1 MDPTDSAITRA
12 AAVPGNQPLDLTAAQ
27 RGMWFAENLSTDYSV
42 IIAHY
47 LDIQDDDR
55 PLDIDLLSRIV
66 RAVGWDL
73 QSPFTRIVEIDGVPA
88 QVVDAETGFGL
99 DIVDLRDRDDP
110 MGAAQAWMAADHQ
123 RTIDVLSDR
132 LAVTSLLRVADDR
145 ALWYL
150 RGHHIAVDG
159 YAALTCI
166 QQVLE
171 RYNAAL
177 AGRQHADPRRAD
189 LAELVADDTAY
200 ADSRRRTADREH
212 WSARVAD
219 LPERV
224 SLAGTSTIA
233 PLRPVNLLART
244 TLDAVTH
251 KSLDHYADDCG
262 SSAAVVLTAAFSAYL
277 ARMTGADDV
286 VLSLPVTGRATAR
299 IKRAGGMVSNM
310 LPIVGRDIT
319 RTSMTGLVDQLRVEM
334 TGALRHQRY
343 RFEDIR
349 VDAGMASSTT
359 ASFGPIVNMMFF
371 DKPIELSGARVD
383 YQILS
388 SGILEDLRIN
398 LYQAGPGERL
408 VVDLHGNPGLYTQS
422 ELDRHLRRFLAVT
435 ERLLAEPAVP
445 IADIDLLLDGEGEAL
460 RDAGTGARRTPPDDD
475 VRLLDGFV
483 RQVRDRPD
491 AVAVEFDGGTWTY
504 ADVDAL
510 RRELAAAL
518 SADGVV
524 VGDRVVVSL
533 PRGVAQVCAVY
544 AILTSG
550 AAYVP
555 VDPQQPPR
563 RRALIA
569 DAVSAEVVVDEAYLT
584 RARFD
589 ADNPPTP
596 AAPAPARVAGGDEI
610 AYVIFT
616 SGSTGTPKG
625 VEVGHRAILN
635 RLGWMQDE
643 HRIDP
648 DDVVLYKTPIT
659 FDVSVWELFWP
670 LMTGARMV
678 IARPDGHRDPDHLA
692 DLISTRGVT
701 TLHFVPSML
710 DTYIDVI
717 SRRPATSPEDCGAGS
732 VFGASVR
739 QVFTSG
745 EALHRGLA
753 DKVADAADVEL
764 INLYGPTE
772 AAVDVTGHRVVGGDG
787 PVPIGR
793 PMPNTDVRVLDRRL
807 RPVPAGVAGEL
818 YLAGSQLARGYV
830 GRPDLTADRFMADP
844 AGAAGARMYRTGDLV
859 RWNEQSELEYLGRT
873 DFQVKI
879 RGQRVELG
887 EIEAVLIGL
896 REVDAAVVVARTDEA
911 GNAPRLVAY
920 LRTGPTDV
928 TDRDVRAHC
937 RRHLPAH
944 MIPSSVVVLDDFP
957 VTASGKL
964 DRAALPAP
972 DPGVATTFAE
982 PTSPIEIT
990 LAGLVADLIG
1000 ADRVGLRDNLFA
1012 IGADSLTAARLV
1024 ARARADH
1031 GLSLRLADVFDS
1043 ADLAEMAGRATPV
1056 TDVEDARPT
1065 PVADRGDVIPL
1076 SHAQTRLWFVNR
1088 MDPEAPTYNMPGAI
1102 RLGPDVDLDSL
1113 RQAVLD
1119 LITRHESL
1127 RTRYPSV
1134 AGEPVQQIVDADEV
1148 RHLAEIPVAHVGAA
1162 PIEQAIADEAARGFD
1177 LVDEIGFRWS
1187 LLTDGVDTVALLVL
1201 HHIAADGFSLQPL
1214 IRDLL
1219 QSYEA
1224 RSAGREPAFAPLP
1237 IQYADFALW
1246 QHRVLGSADDPSE
1259 VQVRE
1264 LDHWRGVLDGMP
1276 DLLALPTDRPHPEVA
1291 SGRGGFVD
1299 VTVGADLTRAVRD
1312 LAQRTSVTPFTVF
1325 HAALAAVLGRLA
1337 DTDDVP
1343 IGAAVAGRDDEIT
1356 ADLVGMFVNTVV
1368 LRTPVADDASV
1379 TDVLT
1384 AAHQTR
1390 AQAMDHANIPFERVV
1405 DAVAPQ
1411 RSSAY
1416 APLFQVGLT
1425 MQADRTDELSQRHE
1439 SLGML
1444 DARVPAAKYDLSFTI
1459 TDRAVGS
1466 SDEHY
1471 DNEHYDIEISYATDL
1486 FDEST
1491 AQAIGGYLL
1500 TMLDGM
1506 VSDPAKPIA
1515 RIDLL
1520 SGETITALT
1529 APPGPVVDA
1538 ATLRDLFIAG
1548 ADRADLDSPALVA
1561 DGAAVTWAM
1570 FEARTNQLARELIS
1584 RGIGGGSIVAI
1595 SIGRSAQSVCAAVAV
1610 AKSGAAF
1617 VMIDPGQPAARRA
1630 RMLADAGPSLG
1641 LTVSDEVVPALS
1653 GIDWLVVDDETVEL
1667 RIAGHSGSRVADA
1680 ELTVAP
1686 RLDDL
1691 AYLVHTSGSTG
1702 RPKAAAVTHRGLAT
1716 MVANQQ
1722 QMLGLTPGSRVLHV
1736 ASPSF
1741 DASIFETTM
1750 ALCTGGRLVISPPDV
1765 YGGTELDDLVADAG
1779 VTHAVMTPSALAT
1792 LEPASV
1798 PELSTVISVGEPCP
1812 PELLRRWTTA
1822 RRTFFN
1828 LYGPTEATIWATA
1841 AGPLRV
1847 DDAVTIGRAVPGVG
1861 ALVLDRGL
1869 RPVPDGM
1876 PGELYLTGVQLGRG
1890 YHGRADLTA
1899 TRFVA
1904 DPFTSGR
1911 RMYRTGDRVVRAADG
1926 SLIYNGRTD
1935 FQLKIRGQR
1944 IEPGEVDAVLM
1955 EHPGVGAAV
1964 SVGTQTP
1971 SGDTVL
1977 VSYVTVTDGLAPTS
1991 DELVAH
1997 VAARLPRH
2005 MVPHTVAVVDSF
2017 DVTSVGKI
2025 DRTALPA
2032 VDLTATREFVAPR
2045 TEMESV
2051 VADVFAQVLDVDR
2064 VSVHD
2069 AFFDLGGNSLSA
2081 TKAASRLGAVLD
2093 RRVPVKDL
2101 FEQPTVAA
2109 FAAHITST
2117 MTGRATPPLTARSR
2131 AELVRVSGVQRGM
2144 WLLNRADPDSANYN
2158 VALALRMSGHLDVEA
2173 LRSAITDIVDRH
2185 EALRTRYPM
2194 IDGAPTQVILPIEE
2208 VVGHLDLEIVDVTGE
2223 LGDAIADVT
2232 GVGFD
2237 VVASPPIRFALLRVA
2252 ADDHVLVFV
2261 VHHLSADG
2269 ASMAPLA
2276 RDLMTAFSAR
2286 RGGASP
2292 SWEPLPVQYA
2302 DYALWQHDR
2311 LSEPAGGAGDHTDT
2325 EEDRQLRYWAD
2336 RLAGAP
2342 AQADLPSD
2350 RPRPLTPT
2358 FGGAAVGFELPADLV
2373 SSLESLARQH
2383 NTTLFMVTHAA
2394 FAVVLARITGKDDLV
2409 IGTPYA
2415 GRGDAA
2421 LDHVV
2426 GMFVNTLA
2434 LRTQVPVADRFS
2446 DVLERVRTE
2455 DLMDMAH
2462 ADVAFD
2468 QIVARVLPA
2477 GPTSYN
2483 PLFQV
2488 MFAFQNIE
2496 FPTVELDGLQ
2506 IAPEDENLA
2515 AAKVDLQLTLFPDD
2529 PAGDRGDGRMRGEFL
2544 YATDLFDETTVDRI
2558 AQWYMRVLTAVAA
2571 DATSI
2576 VGDIALDHPEQTT
2589 STPAD
2594 RAADGMTAAALPDL
2608 VAQAAVVDP
2617 ASTAVDRDTFVLA
2630 FGDLDAMRVAM
2641 SGALPDGDPNAA
2653 LTMALMSG
2661 VPDLTA
2667 AGADAL
2673 EDVVRQLR
2681 IRAIETIARAE
2692 AIGCGTGGSVGRA
2705 GPDESLSPTE
2715 GADRA

>member
-1 MDPTDSAITRA
+1 
-12 AAVPGNQPLDLTAAQ
+12 
-27 RGMWFAENLSTDYSV
+27 
-42 IIAHY
+42 
-47 LDIQDDDR
+47 
-55 PLDIDLLSRIV
+55 
-66 RAVGWDL
+66 
-73 QSPFTRIVEIDGVPA
+73 
-88 QVVDAETGFGL
+88 
-99 DIVDLRDRDDP
+99 RD
-110 MGAAQAWMAADHQ
+110 
-123 RTIDVLSDR
+123 
-132 LAVTSLLRVADDR
+132 
-145 ALWYL
+145 
-150 RGHHIAVDG
+150 
-159 YAALTCI
+159 
-166 QQVLE
+166 
-171 RYNAAL
+171 
-177 AGRQHADPRRAD
+177 
-189 LAELVADDTAY
+189 
-200 ADSRRRTADREH
+200 
-212 WSARVAD
+212 
-219 LPERV
+219 
-224 SLAGTSTIA
+224 
-233 PLRPVNLLART
+233 
-244 TLDAVTH
+244 
-251 KSLDHYADDCG
+251 
-262 SSAAVVLTAAFSAYL
+262 
-277 ARMTGADDV
+277 
-286 VLSLPVTGRATAR
+286 
-299 IKRAGGMVSNM
+299 
-310 LPIVGRDIT
+310 
-319 RTSMTGLVDQLRVEM
+319 
-334 TGALRHQRY
+334 
-343 RFEDIR
+343 
-349 VDAGMASSTT
+349 
-359 ASFGPIVNMMFF
+359 
-371 DKPIELSGARVD
+371 
-383 YQILS
+383 
-388 SGILEDLRIN
+388 
-398 LYQAGPGERL
+398 
-408 VVDLHGNPGLYTQS
+408 
-422 ELDRHLRRFLAVT
+422 
-435 ERLLAEPAVP
+435 
-445 IADIDLLLDGEGEAL
+445 
-460 RDAGTGARRTPPDDD
+460 
-475 VRLLDGFV
+475 
-483 RQVRDRPD
+483 
-491 AVAVEFDGGTWTY
+491 
-504 ADVDAL
+504 
-510 RRELAAAL
+510 
-518 SADGVV
+518 
-524 VGDRVVVSL
+524 
-533 PRGVAQVCAVY
+533 
-544 AILTSG
+544 
-550 AAYVP
+550 
-555 VDPQQPPR
+555 
-563 RRALIA
+563 
-569 DAVSAEVVVDEAYLT
+569 
-584 RARFD
+584 RFD
-589 ADNPPTP
+589 ADTPP
-596 AAPAPARVAGGDEI
+596 APAPPAPAAMGAGDEI

-635 RLGWMQDE
+635 RLAWMQEE
-643 HRIDP
+643 HRIDQ

-670 LMTGARMV
+670 LMSGARMV

-692 DLISTRGVT
+692 DLISAHGVT

-710 DTYIDVI
+710 DAYIDVV
-717 SRRPATSPEDCGAGS
+717 SRRPAPSADACGAGS
-732 VFGASVR
+732 VFGATVR

-745 EALHRGLA
+745 EALLRALA
-753 DKVADAADVEL
+753 DKVADSAEVEL
-764 INLYGPTE
+764 VNLYGPTE

-793 PMPNTDVRVLDRRL
+793 PMPNTDVRVLDRHL

-818 YLAGSQLARGYV
+818 YLAGSQLAQGYV
-830 GRPDLTADRFMADP
+830 GRPDLTADRFVADP
-844 AGAAGARMYRTGDLV
+844 AGDPGARMYRTGDLV
-859 RWNEQSELEYLGRT
+859 RWTELLELEYLGRT

-887 EIEAVLIGL
+887 EIESVLTGLRGVEAAAVL
-896 REVDAAVVVARTDEA
+896 ARTDGVRTA
-911 GNAPRLVAY
+911 ANAPMLVAY
-920 LRTGPTDV
+920 LRAEADGV
-928 TDRDVRAHC
+928 SERDVRAHC

-944 MIPSSVVVLDDFP
+944 MIPSSVVMLDDFP

-972 DPGVATTFAE
+972 DPSAGTIFTE
-982 PTSPIEIT
+982 PTSPVEVT
-990 LAGLVADLIG
+990 LARLVADLIG
-1000 ADRVGLRDNLFA
+1000 ADRVGLRDNIFT

-1043 ADLAEMAGRATPV
+1043 ADLAEMASRATLLV
-1056 TDVEDARPT
+1056 DAADARPT
-1065 PVADRGDVIPL
+1065 PVADRGALVPL

-1102 RLGPDVDLDSL
+1102 RLGHDVDLAAL
-1113 RQAVLD
+1113 RLAVLD
-1119 LITRHESL
+1119 VVTRHESL

-1134 AGEPVQQIVDADEV
+1134 AGEPVQQVVDAADLGDLAQVPVTEV
-1148 RHLAEIPVAHVGAA
+1148 GTV
-1162 PIEQAIADEAARGFD
+1162 PIAQAIADEAARGFD
-1177 LVDEIGFRWS
+1177 LVDDIGFRWA
-1187 LLTDGVDTVALLVL
+1187 LLTDGTETVALIVL

-1219 QSYEA
+1219 QSYES
-1224 RSAGREPAFAPLP
+1224 RSAGRAPAFVPLP

-1246 QHRVLGSADDPSE
+1246 QHRVLGTADDPSE

-1264 LDHWRGVLDGMP
+1264 LDHWRRVLDGTP
-1276 DLLALPTDRPHPEVA
+1276 DLLALPTDRPRPEVA

-1299 VTVGADLTRAVRD
+1299 LTVDADLARAVRD

-1343 IGAAVAGRDDEIT
+1343 IGAAVAGRDDDIT

-1379 TDVLT
+1379 ADVLA
-1384 AAHQTR
+1384 AAHHTR
-1390 AQAMDHANIPFERVV
+1390 AQAMEHANIPFERVV
-1405 DAVAPQ
+1405 DAIAPQ
-1411 RSSAY
+1411 RSSAH
-1416 APLFQVGLT
+1416 APLFQVALT
-1425 MQADRTDELSQRHE
+1425 MQAEVTDELTHRHE

-1444 DARVPAAKYDLSFTI
+1444 DTRVPAAKYDLSFTI
-1459 TDRAVGS
+1459 TDRAAGS
-1466 SDEHY
+1466 PDEHY
-1471 DNEHYDIEISYATDL
+1471 DVEISYATDL
-1486 FDEST
+1486 FDAST
-1491 AQAIGGYLL
+1491 AQSIGGYLM
-1500 TMLDGM
+1500 TMLRGM
-1506 VSDPAKPIA
+1506 VSDPAQPVA

-1520 SGETITALT
+1520 PPETIAGLT
-1529 APPGPVVDA
+1529 ATPQPVTDA
-1538 ATLRDLFIAG
+1538 ATLRDLLLSG
-1548 ADRADLDSPALVA
+1548 ADRAGLDSPALVA

-1584 RGIGGGSIVAI
+1584 RGVGGGSIVAI
-1595 SIGRSAQSVCAAVAV
+1595 SIGRSVQSVCAAVAV

-1617 VMIDPGQPAARRA
+1617 VAIDPGQPSARRT

-1641 LTVSDEVVPALS
+1641 LTVSDEIANAPS

-1667 RIAGHSGSRVADA
+1667 RIAGHSGSRIGDA
-1680 ELTVAP
+1680 ELAATPHLA
-1686 RLDDL
+1686 DL

-1716 MVANQQ
+1716 MVANQRE
-1722 QMLGLTPGSRVLHV
+1722 MLGLTPGSRVLHV

-1741 DASIFETTM
+1741 DASIFEMTM
-1750 ALCTGGRLVISPPDV
+1750 ALCAGGRLVISPPDV
-1765 YGGTELDDLVADAG
+1765 YGGAELDDLVADAA

-1798 PELSTVISVGEPCP
+1798 PELATVISVGEPCP

-1822 RRTFFN
+1822 RREFFN

-1899 TRFVA
+1899 ARFVA
-1904 DPFTSGR
+1904 DPFSSGG
-1911 RMYRTGDRVVRAADG
+1911 RMYRTGDRVVRSADG

-1955 EHPGVGAAV
+1955 EHPGVGTAV
-1964 SVGTQTP
+1964 SIGTHTP
-1971 SGDTVL
+1971 AGDTVL
-1977 VSYVTVTDGLAPTS
+1977 VAYVTTTDDPAPTP
-1991 DELVAH
+1991 DDLIAH

-2005 MVPHTVAVVDSF
+2005 MVPHTVAVVDAF
-2017 DVTSVGKI
+2017 EVTSVGKI
-2025 DRTALPA
+2025 DRSALPA
-2032 VDLTATREFVAPR
+2032 VDLTTIREFVAPR

-2081 TKAASRLGAVLD
+2081 TRAASRLAAVLD

-2101 FEQPTVAA
+2101 FEKPTVAA
-2109 FAAHITST
+2109 FAGHITST
-2117 MTGRATPPLTARSR
+2117 MTGRATPPLTPRGR

-2158 VALALRMSGHLDVEA
+2158 VALALRMSGALNVEA
-2173 LRSAITDIVDRH
+2173 LQAAITDIVDRH

-2208 VVGHLDLEIVDVTGE
+2208 VVGHLDLETIDVTGD
-2223 LGDAIADVT
+2223 LGDAIAAVT

-2252 ADDHVLVFV
+2252 TDDHVLVFV

-2276 RDLMTAFSAR
+2276 RDLMAAFTAR

-2292 SWEPLPVQYA
+2292 SWAPLPVQYA

-2311 LSEPAGGAGDHTDT
+2311 LSEPAGDADNSDADNSDADVRDTGAGVVT

-2342 AQADLPSD
+2342 AQAELPAD

-2358 FGGAAVGFELPADLV
+2358 FGGATVGFEVPADLV
-2373 SSLESLARQH
+2373 SSLESLARRH

-2421 LDHVV
+2421 LDNVV

-2434 LRTQVPVADRFS
+2434 LRTRVPVAEGFA

-2477 GPTSYN
+2477 APTSYN

-2506 IAPEDENLA
+2506 ISPEDENLA

-2529 PAGDRGDGRMRGEFL
+2529 PAGDRGDGRMRGELL
-2544 YATDLFDETTVDRI
+2544 YATDLFDRGTVNRI
-2558 AQWYMRVLTAVAA
+2558 AQWYVRVLTAVAA
-2571 DATSI
+2571 DATSV
-2576 VGDIALDHPEQTT
+2576 VGDIALEGPAQAGAA
-2589 STPAD
+2589 PAD
-2594 RAADGMTAAALPDL
+2594 RAAEDMTATALPDL
-2608 VAQAAVVDP
+2608 VAQAAAVDA
-2617 ASTAVDRDTFVLA
+2617 ASTAVERGAFVLA

-2667 AGADAL
+2667 AGADGL
-2673 EDVVRQLR
+2673 EDVVRLLR
-2681 IRAIETIARAE
+2681 IRAVETIAGAE
-2692 AIGCGTGGSVGRA
+2692 TIGCGTGIAGRA
-2705 GPDESLSPTE
+2705 GPHESLSPAE
-2715 GADRA
+2715 GADRT